1 MRTLSLRRALVVS
14 GMAAVLVAGVV
25 SCGSDDSSDS
35 AEDGTATTVA
45 TATTEAD
52 DTTDAGTTDE
62 AGGAADAETTQAV
75 TDAWVA
81 FFDGSTPPETRA
93 GLVENGDEFLPAL
106 QGMAADPQATATT
119 ATVDGVT
126 SAGDDAAMVSWTLLM
141 NGAPVLPDQSG
152 EALLEDGQ
160 WKVSAITFCTLLAI
174 QGDGSEVPG
183 C

>member
-1 MRTLSLRRALVVS
+1 MRTLSIRRALAVA
-14 GMAAVLVAGVV
+14 GIAAVAFAGVAAC
-25 SCGSDDSSDS
+25 SSDDSSD
-35 AEDGTATTVA
+35 GTDDTTVA
-45 TATTEAD
+45 TATTEAEE
-52 DTTDAGTTDE
+52 TTDAEETTGA
-62 AGGAADAETTQAV
+62 AGAAADAETTQAV

-81 FFDGSTPPETRA
+81 FFDGTTPPETRA

-119 ATVDGVT
+119 ATVEGVA
-126 SAGDDAAMVSWTLLM
+126 SAGDDAATVSWTLLM

-160 WKVSAITFCTLLAI
+160 WKVSAVTFCTLLAI
-174 QGDGSEVPG
+174 QGDGSAVPG